1 MTASSKGTSSKGAP
15 KKSQS
20 PKDAARAK
28 AAAMREEQMRKQ
40 RKTERMIRAG
50 VAAAIVLALVI
61 VGIVVQTQRSSVDE
75 GTDRP
80 EAISEA
86 GGGFVYGNPDS
97 AVTVDVWADFQC
109 PYCKQFEEQTGATV
123 NQLAADGKAKIVF
136 HPLSFIGEE
145 SKTAANALGCAI
157 DEGKGQEFIPAVFA
171 AQGAENSG
179 VFTDARLIEIG
190 ESVGAS
196 GDDFSSC
203 VTDEKY
209 ASWVSDVS
217 AKGND
222 EGVRATPTVKVNGE
236 QLTDL
241 SPAGL
246 EKAVNDAAAS

>member
-1 MTASSKGTSSKGAP
+1 MTASSKGTPSKGAA
-15 KKSQS
+15 KQSQS
-20 PKDAARAK
+20 PKNAARAK
-28 AAAMREEQMRKQ
+28 AAAMREEQLRKQ

-50 VAAAIVLALVI
+50 VAAAIVLAIVI
-61 VGIVVQTQRSSVDE
+61 VGIVVQTQRSKVDE

-80 EAISEA
+80 EAISQA
-86 GGGFVYGNPDS
+86 GGGFVYGNADS
-97 AVTVDVWADFQC
+97 PVTVDIWADFQC

-123 NQLAADGKAKIVF
+123 SQLADAGEAKIVF

-145 SKTAANALGCAI
+145 SKTAANALGCAV

-179 VFTDARLIEIG
+179 VFTDEKLLEIG
-190 ESVGAS
+190 NSVGAT
-196 GDDFSSC
+196 GDDFTSC
-203 VTDEKY
+203 VKDGKY
-209 ASWVSDVS
+209 ASWVADVS

-222 EGVRATPTVKVNGE
+222 EGVRSTPTVKVNGQ

-246 EKAVNDAAAS
+246 EKADNYAAAS